1 MMTLTA
7 SLIEGFE
14 IILVVTIATVIL
26 SPILC
31 WVLPDRI
38 HPSKQEEMA

>member
-1 MMTLTA
+1 MLNT
-7 SLIEGFE
+7 SLIQGLEVT
-14 IILVVTIATVIL
+14 LVISVMTIVV

-38 HPSKQEEMA
+38 HPSAEETIA

>member
-1 MMTLTA
+1 MLNTALIQGLEITLIISVMT
-7 SLIEGFE
+7 I
-14 IILVVTIATVIL
+14 VV

-38 HPSKQEEMA
+38 NPNVEETVA

>member
-1 MMTLTA
+1 MLST
-7 SLIEGFE
+7 SLIEGLE
-14 IILVVTIATVIL
+14 IILVVTVMAIVL

-38 HPSKQEEMA
+38 HTSETEGFV